1 MLLKITVR
9 FIVISLKK
17 QEWFSNIRTDVLA
30 GLVVGLALIPE
41 SIAFSA
47 IAGVDPQVGL
57 YASFC
62 IAVTIAFFGG
72 RTAMIS
78 AATGAMAL
86 LMVTLVKDHGLQY
99 LFATTILTGIIQIV
113 AGYFKVAKLMRF
125 VSHSVVYGFVN
136 ALAILIFV
144 AQLPEISRMNA
155 TGYFFVALGL
165 LIVYLFPYIPK
176 IGKLIPSPLVCIIVL
191 SIISLLINS
200 DLRTVSDLGK
210 LPDTLPIFLIPDIPF
225 NLHTLSI
232 IFPYAITLAT
242 VGLLETMMT
251 TTIVDDVTQTEGDR
265 HKECRG
271 QGIANIASGF
281 MGGMAG
287 CAMIGQSI
295 INVSSGARTRLSTL
309 VAGVF
314 LLCLVVF
321 LKDWLSYIP
330 MAALVAIMIM
340 ISFTTFNWD
349 SIKNFTKHP
358 MQSNVVM
365 LVVVVIVLATH
376 NLALGVFVGVLLS
389 ALFLINKL
397 ENEVKVSSLKV
408 TDQHRIYQISGQI
421 FFSSSDKFFQFFNF
435 NQDIQFITIDLTHAH
450 IWDITSVSMLNTIK
464 NKFESSNIHVEIL
477 GLNESSHTLIDRM
490 QSKVE

>member
-1 MLLKITVR
+1 M
-9 FIVISLKK
+9 IVVINLKK
-17 QEWFSNIRTDVLA
+17 EEWFSNIRSDVLA

-72 RTAMIS
+72 RSAMIS

-99 LFATTILTGIIQIV
+99 LLATTVLTGIIQII

-125 VSHSVVYGFVN
+125 VSQSVVYGFVN

-144 AQLPEISRMNA
+144 AQLPELNRMNSL
-155 TGYFFVALGL
+155 GYFFVALGL
-165 LIVYLFPYIPK
+165 AVIYLFPYLPK
-176 IGKLIPSPLVCIIVL
+176 IGRLIPSPLICIIVL
-191 SIISLLINS
+191 SLITLILGA
-200 DLRTVSDLGK
+200 DMRTVSDLGQF
-210 LPDTLPIFLIPDIPF
+210 PDTLPIFLIPEIPLNF
-225 NLHTLSI
+225 ETLRI
-232 IFPYAITLAT
+232 IFPYAVTLAT

-251 TTIVDDVTQTEGDR
+251 TTIVNEVTGTEADR
-265 HKECRG
+265 HQECRG
-271 QGIANIASGF
+271 QGYANIVSGF

-321 LKDWLSYIP
+321 FKAWLAYIP

-340 ISFTTFNWD
+340 VAFTTFNWD
-349 SIKNFTKHP
+349 SIRHFNKQPK
-358 MQSNVVM
+358 QSNIVIWS
-365 LVVVVIVLATH
+365 VVVVVLATH
-376 NLALGVFVGVLLS
+376 NLALGVLIGVILS
-389 ALFLINKL
+389 ALFLVNKL
-397 ENEVKVSSLKV
+397 EHEVKVK
-408 TDQHRIYQISGQI
+408 TERINRTRYYKISGQI
-421 FFSSSDKFFQFFNF
+421 FFSSSDKFFQFFDF
-435 NQDIQFITIDLTHAH
+435 KEDIQQVEIDLTDAH
-450 IWDITSVSMLNTIK
+450 IWDITSVNMLNTVIDQFK
-464 NKFESSNIHVEIL
+464 LQQVKVNVI
-477 GLNESSHTLIDRM
+477 GLNQASSTLIDRYNPL
-490 QSKVE
+490 

>member
-1 MLLKITVR
+1 MIN
-9 FIVISLKK
+9 LKK
-17 QEWFSNIRTDVLA
+17 DEWFSNIRTDVLA

-86 LMVTLVKDHGLQY
+86 LMITLVKEHGLQY
-99 LFATTILTGIIQIV
+99 LLAATVLTGMIQII

-125 VSHSVVYGFVN
+125 VSQSVVYGFLN

-144 AQLPEISRMNA
+144 AQIPEISQMNI
-155 TGYFFVALGL
+155 TGYVFMLIGL
-165 LIVYLFPYIPK
+165 AAIYLFPYIPK
-176 IGKLIPSPLVCIIVL
+176 IGKAIPSPLVCIIVL
-191 SIISLLINS
+191 SLLALLLGS
-200 DLRTVSDLGK
+200 DMRTVSDLGQF
-210 LPDTLPIFLIPDIPF
+210 PDTLPIFLIPNIPL
-225 NLHTLSI
+225 NLDTLLI
-232 IFPYAITLAT
+232 ILPYAMTLAT

-251 TTIVDDVTQTEGDR
+251 TTVINEVTQTEGDR
-265 HKECRG
+265 HQECRG
-271 QGIANIASGF
+271 QGVANIVSGF

-321 LKDWLSYIP
+321 FKDWLTYIP
-330 MAALVAIMIM
+330 MAALVAIMVM
-340 ISFTTFNWD
+340 VALTTFNWD
-349 SIKNFTKHP
+349 SVKNFSKHP
-358 MQSNVVM
+358 KQSNIVM
-365 LVVVVIVLATH
+365 LSVVAIVLATH
-376 NLALGVFVGVLLS
+376 NLVLGVLVGVMLS
-389 ALFLINKL
+389 ALFLVNKL
-397 ENEVKVSSLKV
+397 ESEVKVQSELEGNK
-408 TDQHRIYQISGQI
+408 RIYVVKGQI
-421 FFSSSDKFFQFFNF
+421 FFSSSDKFYQFFNF
-435 NQDIQFITIDLTHAH
+435 NESIQSVEIDLTHAH
-450 IWDITSVSMLNTIK
+450 IWDITSVNMLANIVA
-464 NKFESSNIHVEIL
+464 KFESKNIHVEVI
-477 GLNESSHTLIDRM
+477 GLNQASSTLIDR
-490 QSKVE
+490 VCD